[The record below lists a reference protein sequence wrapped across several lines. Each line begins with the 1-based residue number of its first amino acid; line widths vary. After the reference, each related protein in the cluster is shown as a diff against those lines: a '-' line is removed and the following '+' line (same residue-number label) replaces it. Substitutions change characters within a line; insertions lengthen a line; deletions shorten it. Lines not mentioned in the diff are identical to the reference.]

1 MIAQQKPED
10 CFVIDSKSSYPKVI
24 LSKTLF
30 GKDKQ
35 IVILHEGQHYQLR
48 LTKYKK
54 LILTK

>member
-1 MIAQQKPED
+1 MISQQKPGE
-10 CFVIDSKSSYPKVI
+10 FLAIELKNNQPKVI

-30 GKDKQ
+30 GKEKQ
-35 IVILHEGQHYQLR
+35 IVILHEGQQYQLR